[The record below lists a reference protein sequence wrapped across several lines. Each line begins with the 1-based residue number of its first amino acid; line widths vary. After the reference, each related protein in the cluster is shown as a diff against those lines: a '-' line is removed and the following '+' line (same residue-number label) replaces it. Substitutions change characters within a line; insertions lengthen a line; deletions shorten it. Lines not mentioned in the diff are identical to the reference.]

1 MKVKKNDL
9 HGFEGVARVARAITY
24 PVLVN
29 GPNLTLV
36 ELYTL
41 TTLPGA
47 IDFMKSIE
55 EKCDVIDAYLVKPGL
70 AQGYRGGAQ
79 QLLEALKSLAEKGLV
94 HLKDGEYCMS
104 RQLREAL
111 PPTLAQLT
119 KEGLE
124 LLHAMGG
131 NMKKSLSTLDDE
143 EVRLSLA
150 GYAV

>member
-55 EKCDVIDAYLVKPGL
+55 EKCDVID
-70 AQGYRGGAQ
+70 
-79 QLLEALKSLAEKGLV
+79 EAPSI
-94 HLKDGEYCMS
+94 S
-104 RQLREAL
+104 
-111 PPTLAQLT
+111 
-119 KEGLE
+119 
-124 LLHAMGG
+124 
-131 NMKKSLSTLDDE
+131 
-143 EVRLSLA
+143 
-150 GYAV
+150 